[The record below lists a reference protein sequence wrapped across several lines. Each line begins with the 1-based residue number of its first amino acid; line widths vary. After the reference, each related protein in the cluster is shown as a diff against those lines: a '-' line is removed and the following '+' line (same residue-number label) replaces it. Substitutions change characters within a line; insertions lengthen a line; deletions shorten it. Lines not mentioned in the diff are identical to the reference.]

1 MCGKID
7 KNIVCEKCKKQIV
20 QLKKVEKNT
29 NFEDLK
35 EKLQSEIY
43 FDEQIFFFEYKGIIR
58 DKIINYKFNEKSY
71 LYKTF
76 AELIIS
82 IEFEKF
88 IKEYD
93 MIIPVPISKK
103 RMKERG
109 YNQSLL
115 ILKYLLQKNK
125 LNNIYLEDKILY
137 KVKNIKPQSSMK
149 TKQDRINNIKGV
161 YEVKNNLKIKNK
173 RIIIF
178 DDIFTTGSTVNE
190 CAKIL
195 KKAGAEKIGVITI
208 AKDFI

>member
-1 MCGKID
+1 MK
-7 KNIVCEKCKKQIV
+7 
-20 QLKKVEKNT
+20 LKRAEKNT
-29 NFEDLK
+29 NFQDLK
-35 EKLQSEIY
+35 EKLQSEIF
-43 FDEQIFFFEYKGIIR
+43 FDEQIFFFEYTGIIR
-58 DKIINYKFNEKSY
+58 EKIINYKFNEKSY

-76 AELIIS
+76 AELITG
-82 IEFEKF
+82 IELEKF

-93 MIIPVPISKK
+93 IIIPVPLSKK

-125 LNNIYLEDKILY
+125 INNIYLEDKILY

-161 YEVKNNLKIKNK
+161 YEVKNNAKIKNK
-173 RIIIF
+173 KIIIF

-190 CAKIL
+190 CAKII
-195 KKAGAEKIGVITI
+195 KQAGAEKIGVITI

>member
-1 MCGKID
+1 M
-7 KNIVCEKCKKQIV
+7 
-20 QLKKVEKNT
+20 
-29 NFEDLK
+29 
-35 EKLQSEIY
+35 QSEIY

-190 CAKIL
+190 CAKIV
-195 KKAGAEKIGVITI
+195 KQAGAEKIGVITI

>member
-1 MCGKID
+1 
-7 KNIVCEKCKKQIV
+7 
-20 QLKKVEKNT
+20 
-29 NFEDLK
+29 
-35 EKLQSEIY
+35 
-43 FDEQIFFFEYKGIIR
+43 
-58 DKIINYKFNEKSY
+58 
-71 LYKTF
+71 
-76 AELIIS
+76 
-82 IEFEKF
+82 
-88 IKEYD
+88 

-190 CAKIL
+190 CAKIV
-195 KKAGAEKIGVITI
+195 KQAGAEKIGVITI